1 MATKKQKQYMSFEE
15 VTPTAKHISFVCR
28 SMQGI
33 GVEKVPGIGTMTK
46 TRLARKGISYAQQ
59 LFGQC
64 LVRDLDRKK
73 CKTFFQSFGMNDGL
87 QTDAFNAFKEWAD
100 QHL

>member
-46 TRLARKGISYAQQ
+46 TRLARKGISYVSKYVLSPYVAI
-59 LFGQC
+59 
-64 LVRDLDRKK
+64 
-73 CKTFFQSFGMNDGL
+73 N
-87 QTDAFNAFKEWAD
+87 
-100 QHL
+100 